1 MRSNKRK
8 PGYFSYLL
16 RLWETED
23 EGRRVWRVSLES
35 PVTGERY
42 GFASLP
48 EMFVFLE
55 DKTDGERPFP
65 PIQNA
70 PNQIKGTEQ

>member
-1 MRSNKRK
+1 MRCDKGK

-23 EGRRVWRVSLES
+23 EGRRVWRVSLEL
-35 PVTGERY
+35 PATGERY

-48 EMFVFLE
+48 ELFAFLE
-55 DKTDGERPFP
+55 EKTGEERPLP
-65 PIQNA
+65 AESQ
-70 PNQIKGTEQ
+70 TD